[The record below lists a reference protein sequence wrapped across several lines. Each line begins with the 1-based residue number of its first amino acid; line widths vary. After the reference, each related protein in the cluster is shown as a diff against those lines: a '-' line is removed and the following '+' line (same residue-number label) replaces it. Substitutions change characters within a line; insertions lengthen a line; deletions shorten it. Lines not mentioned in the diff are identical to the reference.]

1 MPLRE
6 KLISFIS
13 TYVLLPLVTLYAY
26 MVKNPKTQ
34 EYFESNGILYL
45 GDVSVDYVNDF
56 LHGFGTTEFL
66 THVYNRVKN
75 AKADLAGCGLAGH
88 NIIIARKPSLI
99 KAILVKDASHF
110 DRVHTML
117 SLKGDYIVSKLM
129 VFMQGE
135 DWRRTRAKFESAFT
149 PSKVKRSFEQA
160 NQLGKNLVAYLTR
173 ELDKD
178 PEKGIDFQIA
188 AHKFSL
194 DAAGSSTLNLNT
206 ASLQTRAP
214 SRFEQISAK
223 FFLSFDSFANWWK
236 PAFIQWF
243 PRIAMYFKLT
253 VVDKEILQFYG
264 HVTREKMQ
272 NSGGDKNSNDF
283 VGLVHST
290 WQELYG
296 SHVDRPD
303 QEVWMTA
310 NLFGMVLPG
319 YKTTQTLMAMCA
331 YILAR
336 HQDVQDKLRDEIN
349 AMIESNG
356 DEFNFAAVD
365 TLLNLHNFQSYKMSL
380 REKIISL
387 ISRYVLLP
395 LVKLYVH
402 IVKNPKTQE
411 YFESNGI
418 LYLGDVSSD
427 YANDFLN
434 GYGSTEIWTK
444 VYNRVKQTKADLAGC
459 GFIGHNF
466 IIPRKPSLIKSI
478 LVKDASH
485 FDRVHTM
492 LSLKGDYIVSKSM
505 VFMQGEDW
513 KKTRAKFESAF
524 TPSKVKRSFEQA
536 NQLGKNLVAYLNRE
550 LDKDPEKGI
559 DFRIAAHKFS
569 LDAAGSSTLN
579 LDTASLQTRAP
590 SQFEKISAKFFLSFD
605 SFANWWKPGLIQWFP
620 RIATYFKLSVVDKE
634 ILQFYGHVTRENMK
648 NSGGDKNANDFAGI
662 RMALVQTKMM
672 LCHVLKNFKLTP
684 SPETLIPMKFVKSAF
699 PVMDTEEVIVCCTK
713 IE

>member
-356 DEFNFAAVD
+356 DEFNFAAVGAMTYIEMVINETSRMYSPVGLLARMCRKEYAVPD
-365 TLLNLHNFQSYKMSL
+365 TTLVLKVGDIIFIPTYGLHYD
-380 REKIISL
+380 EE
-387 ISRYVLLP
+387 YYP
-395 LVKLYVH
+395 
-402 IVKNPKTQE
+402 NP
-411 YFESNGI
+411 G
-418 LYLGDVSSD
+418 
-427 YANDFLN
+427 
-434 GYGSTEIWTK
+434 
-444 VYNRVKQTKADLAGC
+444 
-459 GFIGHNF
+459 
-466 IIPRKPSLIKSI
+466 
-478 LVKDASH
+478 
-485 FDRVHTM
+485 
-492 LSLKGDYIVSKSM
+492 
-505 VFMQGEDW
+505 VF
-513 KKTRAKFESAF
+513 
-524 TPSKVKRSFEQA
+524 
-536 NQLGKNLVAYLNRE
+536 
-550 LDKDPEKGI
+550 DPERFSGANK
-559 DFRIAAHKFS
+559 DFSFLPFS
-569 LDAAGSSTLN
+569 HGPRN
-579 LDTASLQTRAP
+579 C
-590 SQFEKISAKFFLSFD
+590 I
-605 SFANWWKPGLIQWFP
+605 GL
-620 RIATYFKLSVVDKE
+620 
-634 ILQFYGHVTRENMK
+634 
-648 NSGGDKNANDFAGI
+648 
-662 RMALVQTKMM
+662 RMAMVQTKMM
-672 LCHVLKNFKLTP
+672 LCHVLRNFNLTP
-684 SPETLIPMKFVKSAF
+684 SPETYIPMKFVKSAF
-699 PVMDTEEVIVCCTK
+699 PVMDTEKVILCCTR

>member
-1 MPLRE
+1 
-6 KLISFIS
+6 
-13 TYVLLPLVTLYAY
+13 
-26 MVKNPKTQ
+26 
-34 EYFESNGILYL
+34 
-45 GDVSVDYVNDF
+45 
-56 LHGFGTTEFL
+56 
-66 THVYNRVKN
+66 
-75 AKADLAGCGLAGH
+75 
-88 NIIIARKPSLI
+88 
-99 KAILVKDASHF
+99 
-110 DRVHTML
+110 
-117 SLKGDYIVSKLM
+117 
-129 VFMQGE
+129 
-135 DWRRTRAKFESAFT
+135 
-149 PSKVKRSFEQA
+149 
-160 NQLGKNLVAYLTR
+160 
-173 ELDKD
+173 
-178 PEKGIDFQIA
+178 
-188 AHKFSL
+188 
-194 DAAGSSTLNLNT
+194 
-206 ASLQTRAP
+206 
-214 SRFEQISAK
+214 
-223 FFLSFDSFANWWK
+223 
-236 PAFIQWF
+236 
-243 PRIAMYFKLT
+243 
-253 VVDKEILQFYG
+253 
-264 HVTREKMQ
+264 
-272 NSGGDKNSNDF
+272 
-283 VGLVHST
+283 
-290 WQELYG
+290 
-296 SHVDRPD
+296 
-303 QEVWMTA
+303 
-310 NLFGMVLPG
+310 
-319 YKTTQTLMAMCA
+319 
-331 YILAR
+331 
-336 HQDVQDKLRDEIN
+336 
-349 AMIESNG
+349 
-356 DEFNFAAVD
+356 
-365 TLLNLHNFQSYKMSL
+365 MSL

-648 NSGGDKNANDFAGI
+648 NSGGDKNANDFAGLVHSTWQELYGGHVDRPDQEEWITANLFGMVLPGYKTTQTLIAMCAYVLALHQDVQDKLRDEVNAMMESHGDEFTFAAVNEMTYIEMVINETLRIYSPVGLVGRMCRKEYAVPDTTLVLKVGDIILISLYGLHYDEEYHPNPEVFDPERFAGAKKDFTFLPFSEGPRNCIGI